1 MEGGG
6 KAAKEDLILYLN
18 EVKGPLCA
26 WCYDEPVPFK
36 EINKKNTNSWCFR
49 TDGVHQTSIHFYN
62 SFLSG
67 LGSAG
72 SKWDCQNVN
81 ICDAGSR

>member
-36 EINKKNTNSWCFR
+36 EINKKIR
-49 TDGVHQTSIHFYN
+49 GVFVLMVSIRLQFI
-62 SFLSG
+62 FII
-67 LGSAG
+67 
-72 SKWDCQNVN
+72 VF
-81 ICDAGSR
+81 